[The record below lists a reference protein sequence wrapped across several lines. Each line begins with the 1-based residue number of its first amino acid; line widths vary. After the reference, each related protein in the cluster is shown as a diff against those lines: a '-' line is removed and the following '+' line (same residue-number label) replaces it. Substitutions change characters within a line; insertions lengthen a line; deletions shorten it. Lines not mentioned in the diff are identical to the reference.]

1 MMKKYTIIITKKAKA
16 DMQAF
21 YDCIFYEY
29 KQPLTALR
37 NRIELRK
44 TLQKLAVYAGSISI
58 SQSNYIQSLYGP
70 DARRVNYKKMAIIY
84 VIRNGYVF
92 IKRIIASAL
101 IH

>member
-1 MMKKYTIIITKKAKA
+1 MMKKYTIIITEKAKA

-21 YDCIFYEY
+21 YNYILYEY

-44 TLQKLAVYAGSISI
+44 TFQKLSVYAGSIAI
-58 SQSNYIQSLYGP
+58 SQSNYIQSLCGP
-70 DARRVNYKKMAIIY
+70 GARRVNCKKMAIIY
-84 VIRNGYVF
+84 VIHNDYVY
-92 IKRIIASAL
+92 IKRVIAGAL